1 LVKNAPIGAQRRKMM
16 TNEQRIKFELML
28 EMMDEGCHNVMGE
41 PDIHDDAKD
50 LAKEVLKDCNKMRKL
65 LEQI

>member
-1 LVKNAPIGAQRRKMM
+1 MM

-28 EMMDEGCHNVMGE
+28 EMMDEGCHNVMEE
-41 PDIHDDAKD
+41 PDIHKDVKD
-50 LAKEVLKDCNKMRKL
+50 LAKEVIKDCSKMRKL

>member
-1 LVKNAPIGAQRRKMM
+1 M
-16 TNEQRIKFELML
+16 TDEQRIKFELML
-28 EMMDEGCHNVMGE
+28 EMMDEGCNSVIGE
-41 PDIHDDAKD
+41 PDIHKDAKD